1 LRHSF
6 KLCAFALRKGFM
18 SELLPQNQIDSFK
31 AKAAAISHPHEL
43 IVDLLRA
50 IQSHHGWVPD
60 DGVLLTAETLGV
72 LPIEVEEVATFYDK
86 IFRREVGKRVIHI
99 CDSVC
104 CWSTGA
110 EMISDHLKKSLGISL
125 GETTTDGQFTLLPT
139 CCLGACG
146 DAPAMMIGL
155 TTHGFLTTERID
167 AILQAERAA
176 IAAEG

>member
-1 LRHSF
+1 M
-6 KLCAFALRKGFM
+6 K
-18 SELLPQNQIDSFK
+18 ELLPQNQIDSFK

-50 IQSHHGWVPD
+50 IQSHSGWVPD

-86 IFRREVGKRVIHI
+86 IFRRQVGKRVIHV

-110 EMISDHLKKSLGISL
+110 EMITEHLQKSLNIRL
-125 GETTTDGQFTLLPT
+125 GETTADGQFTLLPS

-146 DAPAMMIGL
+146 EAPAMMIGL
-155 TTHGFLTTERID
+155 TPHGFLTTEKID
-167 AILQAERAA
+167 EILLKERAA
-176 IAAEG
+176 IAADALK

>member
-1 LRHSF
+1 M
-6 KLCAFALRKGFM
+6 K
-18 SELLPQNQIDSFK
+18 LLPQNQINSFK
-31 AKAAAISHPHEL
+31 ANAAAISHPHEL

-86 IFRREVGKRVIHI
+86 IFRRAVGRRVIHV
-99 CDSVC
+99 CDSIC

-110 EMISDHLKKSLGISL
+110 EMITEHLKKVLDINL
-125 GETTTDGQFTLLPT
+125 GETTADGQFTLLPS

-155 TTHGFLTTERID
+155 TTHGRLTSEKID
-167 AILQAERAA
+167 EVLLKERAA
-176 IAAEG
+176 IAADDLK